1 MRKLFLTSLLG
12 VVLAFLAGCTTPTD
26 LVYFQDIDSLKTIKM
41 APEQKIVFRP
51 EDKLTIFVKT
61 RDSEISQLFTLTSG
75 NNALT
80 NSTTGRAYTVDSK
93 GEIDFPE
100 LGRIRVAGKTR
111 EEVAEYIEKELENRR
126 LVNNSVV
133 LVDYR
138 NMGYNVLGEVK
149 KPGRYEITKDHVTLV
164 EAITE
169 AGDLTINGL
178 RTNVLVMRK
187 EGDEMKSYRV
197 NLLDSYS
204 LYNSPVYR
212 LQQDDLVYFQDIDSL
227 KTIKLAEEQKIVFQP
242 EDKLTIFVKTRD
254 SEISQLFTLTSGNNS
269 LTNSTTGRAYT
280 VDSKGEIDFPELGRI
295 RVAGKTREEVAE
307 YIEKELENRRLV
319 NNSVVLVDYRNMG
332 YNVLGEVKRPGRYEI
347 TKDHVTLIEAIT
359 EAGDLTINGLRTNVL
374 VMRKEGEEMK
384 SYRVNLLDSYSL
396 YNSPVYRL
404 QQDDLIYVEPNPKRL
419 RESTVNGNNMQT
431 IGFWA
436 SALSFVLTVINLFK

>member
-1 MRKLFLTSLLG
+1 MRKLFLTTLLG
-12 VVLAFLAGCTTPTD
+12 VVLAFLAGCTTPAD
-26 LVYFQDIDSLKTIKM
+26 LVYFQDIDTLKSVKL
-41 APEQKIVFRP
+41 ASEQKIVFRP

-75 NNALT
+75 NSALA
-80 NSTTGRAYTVDSK
+80 NPSTGRAYTVDSN

-111 EEVAEYIEKELENRR
+111 EEVAYWIEKELENRK

-149 KPGRYEITKDHVTLV
+149 KPGRYDITKDHVTIV

-187 EGDEMKSYRV
+187 EGGEMKSYRV
-197 NLLDSYS
+197 NLLDSYH
-204 LYNSPVYR
+204 LYNSPVYL
-212 LQQDDLVYFQDIDSL
+212 LQQDDLV
-227 KTIKLAEEQKIVFQP
+227 
-242 EDKLTIFVKTRD
+242 
-254 SEISQLFTLTSGNNS
+254 
-269 LTNSTTGRAYT
+269 
-280 VDSKGEIDFPELGRI
+280 
-295 RVAGKTREEVAE
+295 
-307 YIEKELENRRLV
+307 
-319 NNSVVLVDYRNMG
+319 
-332 YNVLGEVKRPGRYEI
+332 
-347 TKDHVTLIEAIT
+347 
-359 EAGDLTINGLRTNVL
+359 
-374 VMRKEGEEMK
+374 
-384 SYRVNLLDSYSL
+384 
-396 YNSPVYRL
+396 
-404 QQDDLIYVEPNPKRL
+404 YVEPNPKRL

>member
-12 VVLAFLAGCTTPTD
+12 VILAFLAGCTTPAD
-26 LVYFQDIDSLKTIKM
+26 MVYFQDIDSLKTVQL
-41 APEQKIVFRP
+41 ASEQKIVFQP

-75 NNALT
+75 NNSLT
-80 NSTTGRAYTVDSK
+80 NASTGRAYTIDSK

-138 NMGYNVLGEVK
+138 NMGYSVLGEVK
-149 KPGRYEITKDHVTLV
+149 KPGRFEITKDHVTLL

-187 EGDEMKSYRV
+187 EGGEMKSYRV
-197 NLLDSYS
+197 NLLDSYH
-204 LYNSPVYR
+204 LYNSPVYL
-212 LQQDDLVYFQDIDSL
+212 LQQDDLV
-227 KTIKLAEEQKIVFQP
+227 
-242 EDKLTIFVKTRD
+242 
-254 SEISQLFTLTSGNNS
+254 
-269 LTNSTTGRAYT
+269 
-280 VDSKGEIDFPELGRI
+280 
-295 RVAGKTREEVAE
+295 
-307 YIEKELENRRLV
+307 
-319 NNSVVLVDYRNMG
+319 
-332 YNVLGEVKRPGRYEI
+332 
-347 TKDHVTLIEAIT
+347 
-359 EAGDLTINGLRTNVL
+359 
-374 VMRKEGEEMK
+374 
-384 SYRVNLLDSYSL
+384 
-396 YNSPVYRL
+396 
-404 QQDDLIYVEPNPKRL
+404 YVEPNPKRL

>member
-100 LGRIRVAGKTR
+100 LGRIRIAGKTR

-187 EGDEMKSYRV
+187 EGDEMKRYRV
-197 NLLDSYS
+197 N
-204 LYNSPVYR
+204 
-212 LQQDDLVYFQDIDSL
+212 
-227 KTIKLAEEQKIVFQP
+227 
-242 EDKLTIFVKTRD
+242 
-254 SEISQLFTLTSGNNS
+254 
-269 LTNSTTGRAYT
+269 
-280 VDSKGEIDFPELGRI
+280 
-295 RVAGKTREEVAE
+295 
-307 YIEKELENRRLV
+307 
-319 NNSVVLVDYRNMG
+319 M
-332 YNVLGEVKRPGRYEI
+332 
-347 TKDHVTLIEAIT
+347 
-359 EAGDLTINGLRTNVL
+359 
-374 VMRKEGEEMK
+374 
-384 SYRVNLLDSYSL
+384 LDSYSL

>member
-26 LVYFQDIDSLKTIKM
+26 LVYFQDIDSLKSIKL
-41 APEQKIVFRP
+41 ASEHKIVFKP
-51 EDKLTIFVKT
+51 EDKLSIYVKT
-61 RDSEISQLFTLTSG
+61 RDPEIGQLFSMTS
-75 NNALT
+75 T
-80 NSTTGRAYTVDSK
+80 NSTSITSSSGGRAYTVDSK

-100 LGRIRVAGKTR
+100 LGRIRIAGMTR
-111 EEVAEYIEKELENRR
+111 EEVANFIESELVKRK

-138 NMGYNVLGEVK
+138 NMGYSVLGEVK
-149 KPGRYEITKDHVTLV
+149 KPGRYDIMKDHVTIL
-164 EAITE
+164 EAITD

-212 LQQDDLVYFQDIDSL
+212 LQQDDLVY
-227 KTIKLAEEQKIVFQP
+227 
-242 EDKLTIFVKTRD
+242 
-254 SEISQLFTLTSGNNS
+254 
-269 LTNSTTGRAYT
+269 
-280 VDSKGEIDFPELGRI
+280 
-295 RVAGKTREEVAE
+295 
-307 YIEKELENRRLV
+307 
-319 NNSVVLVDYRNMG
+319 
-332 YNVLGEVKRPGRYEI
+332 
-347 TKDHVTLIEAIT
+347 
-359 EAGDLTINGLRTNVL
+359 
-374 VMRKEGEEMK
+374 
-384 SYRVNLLDSYSL
+384 
-396 YNSPVYRL
+396 
-404 QQDDLIYVEPNPKRL
+404 VEPNPKRL

>member
-12 VVLAFLAGCTTPTD
+12 VILAFLAGCTTPTD
-26 LVYFQDIDSLKTIKM
+26 LVYFQDIDSLKTIKL
-41 APEQKIVFRP
+41 AEEQKIVFQP

-75 NNALT
+75 NNSLT

-212 LQQDDLVYFQDIDSL
+212 LQQDDLVY
-227 KTIKLAEEQKIVFQP
+227 
-242 EDKLTIFVKTRD
+242 
-254 SEISQLFTLTSGNNS
+254 
-269 LTNSTTGRAYT
+269 
-280 VDSKGEIDFPELGRI
+280 
-295 RVAGKTREEVAE
+295 
-307 YIEKELENRRLV
+307 
-319 NNSVVLVDYRNMG
+319 
-332 YNVLGEVKRPGRYEI
+332 
-347 TKDHVTLIEAIT
+347 
-359 EAGDLTINGLRTNVL
+359 
-374 VMRKEGEEMK
+374 
-384 SYRVNLLDSYSL
+384 
-396 YNSPVYRL
+396 
-404 QQDDLIYVEPNPKRL
+404 VEPNPKRL

>member
-1 MRKLFLTSLLG
+1 MRSLATRKVGIKKSIGKIASKPNTILNG
-12 VVLAFLAGCTTPTD
+12 VVPIDVLKATRYAHKAACSFNSQSDFL
-26 LVYFQDIDSLKTIKM
+26 S
-41 APEQKIVFRP
+41 
-51 EDKLTIFVKT
+51 LTIFVKT

-212 LQQDDLVYFQDIDSL
+212 LQQDDLVY
-227 KTIKLAEEQKIVFQP
+227 
-242 EDKLTIFVKTRD
+242 
-254 SEISQLFTLTSGNNS
+254 
-269 LTNSTTGRAYT
+269 
-280 VDSKGEIDFPELGRI
+280 
-295 RVAGKTREEVAE
+295 
-307 YIEKELENRRLV
+307 
-319 NNSVVLVDYRNMG
+319 
-332 YNVLGEVKRPGRYEI
+332 
-347 TKDHVTLIEAIT
+347 
-359 EAGDLTINGLRTNVL
+359 
-374 VMRKEGEEMK
+374 
-384 SYRVNLLDSYSL
+384 
-396 YNSPVYRL
+396 
-404 QQDDLIYVEPNPKRL
+404 VEPNPKRL